1 MRIISGQNDYPVMMI
16 MVVVMVVDTMT
27 TVKVHHQ
34 TTPIMAVER
43 EQTNKRQHSDNRRCR
58 STRLFARS
66 GGPKRGLGRLNNSS
80 SATVVNSCLHANKKQ
95 VKWDEREDCV
105 RVITEMD

>member
-43 EQTNKRQHSDNRRCR
+43 EQTNKRQHSDNRRR